1 MSDFDRYS
9 SARYRT
15 GTQAGVTEID
25 EGLRA
30 YMLGVYNYMT
40 LGLGITGLA
49 AIGVNKLAVASTA
62 GEAAARAGNLMLTNF
77 GVLLYASPLR
87 WLVMLAP
94 LAFVMFFSFN
104 SSRMT
109 AQTAK
114 IVFCLFAAA
123 MGISLSSILL
133 VFSGTSIARAFFATA
148 AAFGALSLYGYTT
161 RQDLSAF
168 RSFFIMGLF
177 GLVFALLINL
187 FLHSSAL
194 QWALSVVS
202 ILVFSGLTA
211 WDTQA
216 IKEMY
221 YVGDHPEV
229 AVKKSIFGAL
239 QLYLDFI
246 NIFQSLLYLMRGQD

>member
-1 MSDFDRYS
+1 MSDFDRHS
-9 SARYRT
+9 TARYRT

-25 EGLRA
+25 QGLRA

-49 AIGVNKLAVASTA
+49 AIGVNKLAVASSA

-77 GVLLYASPLR
+77 GVVLYTSPLR

-94 LAFVMFFSFN
+94 LAFVFFFSFRLD
-104 SSRMT
+104 RMS
-109 AQTAK
+109 AQSAK

-123 MGISLSSILL
+123 MGISMSSILL
-133 VFSGTSIARAFFATA
+133 IYSGTSIARAFFATA
-148 AAFGALSLYGYTT
+148 ATFGALSLYGYTT
-161 RQDLSAF
+161 RRDLSAF
-168 RSFFIMGLF
+168 GSFLLMGLF
-177 GLVFALLINL
+177 GLVIASLINV
-187 FLHSSAL
+187 FFQSSAM
-194 QWALSVVS
+194 QWALSIIS

-221 YVGDHPEV
+221 FAGDYPEV
-229 AVKKSIFGAL
+229 AVKKSVYGAL

>member
-9 SARYRT
+9 TARYRT

-25 EGLRA
+25 QGLRA

-49 AIGVNKLAVASTA
+49 AIGINKLAVASSA
-62 GEAAARAGNLMLTNF
+62 GETVAHLGSLSLTSF
-77 GVLLYASPLR
+77 GLALYASPLR

-94 LAFVMFFSFN
+94 LAFVFYFN
-104 SSRMT
+104 ARREQMSVQST
-109 AQTAK
+109 K
-114 IVFCLFAAA
+114 IVFFLFAAA
-123 MGISLSSILL
+123 MGISLSSVLL

-148 AAFGALSLYGYTT
+148 GAFGALSLYGYTT
-161 RQDLSAF
+161 RRDLTAF
-168 RSFFIMGLF
+168 GSFFIMGLF
-177 GLVFALLINL
+177 GLVIASLVNV

-194 QWALSVVS
+194 QWAVSVAS

-211 WDTQA
+211 WDTQS

-221 YVGDHPEV
+221 FAGDHPDI
-229 AVKKSIFGAL
+229 AVKKSVSGAL

-246 NIFQSLLYLMRGQD
+246 NIFMSLLYLLRGQD